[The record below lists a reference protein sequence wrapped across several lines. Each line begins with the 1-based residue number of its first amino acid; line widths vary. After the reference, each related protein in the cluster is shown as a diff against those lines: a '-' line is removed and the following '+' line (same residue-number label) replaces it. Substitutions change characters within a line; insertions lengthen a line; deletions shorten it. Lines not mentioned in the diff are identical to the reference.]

1 MSLIGIIP
9 KRWLT
14 AYVIETE
21 AKALL
26 RGASL
31 RVTRPRVAV
40 LSAVHEA
47 PHSDASTLLTLVR
60 TRIGAVST
68 QAVYDVLRT
77 LVDAGLARRIDL
89 PSSAARFEGRSWD
102 NHQHVVCRSCGTIAD
117 VDVPQGAPRPGTR
130 GARGSRVH
138 RGPRRGDVL
147 GPVSRM
153 PGRARSAGSGVGAPK
168 SSRRGAGKFLTTRSR

>member
-1 MSLIGIIP
+1 MF
-9 KRWLT
+9 
-14 AYVIETE
+14 ETE

-31 RVTRPRVAV
+31 RVTRPRAAV

-47 PHSDASTLLTLVR
+47 PHSDAGALLTLVR

-89 PSSAARFEGRSWD
+89 PNSPARYEGRSGD
-102 NHQHVVCRSCGTIAD
+102 GHRHVVCRSCGTIAD
-117 VDVPQGAPRPGTR
+117 VDVPQGSLRIEAPQDHGFTIDHAEVTYWGLCPGCRT
-130 GARGSRVH
+130 
-138 RGPRRGDVL
+138 
-147 GPVSRM
+147 
-153 PGRARSAGSGVGAPK
+153 ARSAGSGVGEL
-168 SSRRGAGKFLTTRSR
+168 KFSHEEQENF

>member
-14 AYVIETE
+14 AYVTETE

-60 TRIGAVST
+60 THIGAVST

-89 PSSAARFEGRSWD
+89 PSSAARFEGRSRD
-102 NHQHVVCRSCGTIAD
+102 DHQHVVCRSCGTIAD
-117 VDVPQGAPRPGTR
+117 VDVPQGAPRPGTPEDHGFTVDHVEVTYWGLCPGCRAER
-130 GARGSRVH
+130 GRRDPESVH
-138 RGPRRGDVL
+138 RSL
-147 GPVSRM
+147 HEEEQEN
-153 PGRARSAGSGVGAPK
+153 
-168 SSRRGAGKFLTTRSR
+168 F

>member
-1 MSLIGIIP
+1 MLPAHPGPQNWFQSFIGIIP
-9 KRWLT
+9 ERWFT

-21 AKALL
+21 ARALL
-26 RGASL
+26 REASL

-47 PHSDASTLLTLVR
+47 PHSDVSTLLTLVR

-68 QAVYDVLRT
+68 QAVYDVLKT

-89 PSSAARFEGRSWD
+89 PNSPARYEGQSWD

-117 VDVPQGAPRPGTR
+117 VDVPQGSPRPEAPQDHGFAIDHVEVTYWGLCPGCR
-130 GARGSRVH
+130 TARGRRDPESVH
-138 RGPRRGDVL
+138 
-147 GPVSRM
+147 
-153 PGRARSAGSGVGAPK
+153 
-168 SSRRGAGKFLTTRSR
+168 

>member
-1 MSLIGIIP
+1 M
-9 KRWLT
+9 
-14 AYVIETE
+14 IETE
-21 AKALL
+21 ARTLL

-68 QAVYDVLRT
+68 QAVYDVLKT

-89 PSSAARFEGRSWD
+89 PNSAARYEGQFWD

-117 VDVPQGAPRPGTR
+117 IDVPQGAPRPEAPQGHGFTVD
-130 GARGSRVH
+130 RVEVTYWGLCPGCRTGRDRRDPESAH
-138 RGPRRGDVL
+138 RSL
-147 GPVSRM
+147 H
-153 PGRARSAGSGVGAPK
+153 K
-168 SSRRGAGKFLTTRSR
+168 EEQENF